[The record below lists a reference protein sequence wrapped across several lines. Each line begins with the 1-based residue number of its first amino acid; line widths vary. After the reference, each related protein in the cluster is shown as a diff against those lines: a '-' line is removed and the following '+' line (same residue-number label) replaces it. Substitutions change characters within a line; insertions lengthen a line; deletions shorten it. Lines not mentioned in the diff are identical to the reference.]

1 MNDEILATLK
11 GMVEID
17 NDNNPAPENVPA
29 GTGAEVSDIM
39 GEWGENGVC
48 AWLCTGAMNMPPQL
62 KWFP

>member
-17 NDNNPAPENVPA
+17 SNNNPAPENVPA
-29 GTGAEVSDIM
+29 GAEVSDIM